1 MRAMLLLML
10 AGALLCSSIQAGAEP
25 KRRFNA
31 VTWDNYDPSNPR
43 FEFEQEKAS
52 CAGPAGVKHF
62 TVAQG
67 WNPPYQ
73 YFEKL
78 FDNDCMYE
86 TKELHWLVKASRP
99 QDGLQWQCRVR
110 LLRRYDQE
118 QEWFVTRVETEA
130 AQPVA
135 PGSPDLCT
143 NGTLFKSATCEISD
157 VQLFGRGDCLNRDSE
172 YNGKIEIKFG
182 GPPLPVVPASEQINP
197 LTGRASR

>member
-1 MRAMLLLML
+1 MLM
-10 AGALLCSSIQAGAEP
+10 GAVLVGATQAGAEP
-25 KRRFNA
+25 KRRFNT
-31 VTWDNYDPSNPR
+31 VTWDNYDPNNPR

-52 CAGPAGVKHF
+52 CARPMGGVEHF
-62 TVAQG
+62 VVAQG
-67 WNPPYQ
+67 WNPAYS
-73 YFEKL
+73 YYDKL
-78 FDNDCMYE
+78 FEDDCMYE

-99 QDGLQWQCRVR
+99 QDGLKWQCRVR
-110 LLRRYDQE
+110 LLRRYDQAQDE
-118 QEWFVTRVETEA
+118 FVTRIETEA

-157 VQLFGRGDCLNRDSE
+157 AQEFGRGDCLNRDSE
-172 YNGKIEIKFG
+172 YNGKIKIKFG